1 MRRVASSIIR
11 SVVGRGSKKRLRLA
25 KRRVRRLQ
33 IESLERRSVMTA
45 GELDLSFGNN
55 GHVTTEFDNTATW
68 GRTALCSALQPDG
81 KIIAAGEGA
90 LVRYHPDGTLDA
102 SFGESGRVAFP
113 YFAQKIALQ
122 TNGRIVVVGKMLDSS
137 QQDFVVARYLS
148 NGTLDNSFDG
158 DGIVLTDFGGVDAA
172 NDVAIQSNG
181 RIVVVGSTDNKI
193 AIARFLANGTL
204 DTSFD
209 ADGKYV
215 KNFSSHRSDNAFA
228 VALQSDGKI
237 VVAGTSWVT
246 LSSTQSNH
254 DFFVMRLHSRGAL
267 DRTFDSDGVAFTN
280 FGFDPV
286 SRDEARDVAI
296 DSNGKIVVSGY
307 AYASYEHNLA
317 IARYLPDGTP
327 DSTFNTNNSGWKTV
341 RFSGYSNNQIAGESV
356 ALHPDGRI
364 LTMAG
369 ADLYQ
374 FNADAS
380 LDTTFSTDGILR
392 GVNNAKTCLIQPD
405 GRIVTGGSNIGRFEV
420 RRYDAAGDLD
430 LSFSLDGFVETA
442 FGPSLD
448 EAKASTLQA
457 DGKLVVVGQ
466 SLFGFGIARYQVD
479 GSPDMSFSQ
488 IGRTVVDFG
497 PLYESAGATDVTV
510 QADGKIVVVGFAKLK
525 GQTHIIHFA
534 TARLNADGSLDN
546 SFSADGKAIT
556 NVDGFGWARSVDVQN
571 DGRILVGG
579 GSNYQ
584 SAFTLLR
591 YTVDGALDTSF
602 SGDGIAQVI
611 TGGGTSSSITAL
623 KLLGDGT
630 ILAGGEFYPLSNRQ
644 YESGLMIAK
653 FRANGSLDQSFAN
666 NGRIVDLYNNQR
678 SVSDLA
684 VRADGSFVVTGG
696 TTTYDRFGN
705 RTSNMVVS
713 SYSSTGQLV
722 GQVIPIVHVPTDGD
736 IFSERR
742 ADSVASSIVAQPD
755 GKFILAGRYSDSVL
769 VLRLNADGT
778 PDTTFHGDG
787 QLVMKFSS
795 KYSLLANILQQSDG
809 RILVIG
815 STYTPSQIA
824 PNYDFAIA
832 RLLDHVPTTEATLV
846 TVNSAGNIEINDRWS
861 RDNQFEILRSGDSIV
876 LTDTTRDSSARL
888 EIIGVPEAMG
898 NGTKQIAIPLATIVA
913 TGRPLVVNGFAGDD
927 LFTFAGDEDP
937 VPATGL
943 LIQGGVGNDK
953 FSLVGSLRNGVWS
966 ISEIGNGTVTPSGQ
980 LSRRFTG
987 IENAAAGQFHDLFR
1001 LGAGNASTLV
1011 SVDGGGVS
1019 NTIQMMADSDIELG
1033 RHPYINDQSSIS
1045 FQGNIN
1051 QRISLRGISDAV
1063 ISGGAGDNLITAS
1076 QFQGTVRLNGG
1087 PGNDRLF
1094 GTRNNDVLLG
1104 GEGNDI
1110 IFGDYGD
1117 DLLRGGDGSDLLVG
1131 EDGADTIFGDS
1142 GNDILIGGFGSDLL
1156 NGGLGEDLL
1165 IGGHCIPLQRTADEV
1180 VRNSLMFGWYSSDS
1194 YSDRI
1199 TLLRDTGVEGSTRL
1213 APHTTIFDDHTVDTL
1228 IGGSDLDWFFAS
1240 NADNGNELNL
1250 ATSGLRDLEN
1260 GETLT
1265 VIN

>member
-1 MRRVASSIIR
+1 MRRIAGSVIRCVACND
-11 SVVGRGSKKRLRLA
+11 SKKRLRLA
-25 KRRVRRLQ
+25 KGPVRRLQ
-33 IESLERRSVMTA
+33 IESLERRAVMTA

-55 GHVTTEFDNTATW
+55 GQVTTEFDNSATW
-68 GRTALCSALQPDG
+68 GRTALTSVLQPDG

-90 LVRYHPDGTLDA
+90 LARYHPDGTLDA

-113 YFAQKIALQ
+113 YFAQKMAIQA
-122 TNGRIVVVGKMLDSS
+122 NGRIVVVGKMLDSS

-158 DGIVLTDFGGVDAA
+158 DGVVVTDFGGVDAA

-181 RIVVVGSTDNKI
+181 RIVVVGATDNKI
-193 AIARFLANGTL
+193 AIARFLANGAL
-204 DTSFD
+204 DVSFD
-209 ADGKYV
+209 ADGKFV
-215 KNFSSHRSDNAFA
+215 KNFSNHRSDNAFA
-228 VALQSDGKI
+228 VALQPDGKI

-246 LSSTQSNH
+246 LSSIESNH
-254 DFFVMRLHSRGAL
+254 DFFVMRLNSRGAL
-267 DRTFDSDGVAFTN
+267 DQTFDSDGVALTN
-280 FGFDPV
+280 FSFGRV
-286 SRDEARDVAI
+286 SRDEARDLAI
-296 DSNGKIVVSGY
+296 DSNGRIVVSGY
-307 AYASYEHNLA
+307 AYINYEDNLA
-317 IARYLPDGTP
+317 IARYLPDGSL
-327 DSTFNTNNSGWKTV
+327 DSTFNTSNGGLKTV
-341 RFSGYSNNQIAGESV
+341 EFPGFSNNQIAGESV

-364 LTMAG
+364 LTMAAG
-369 ADLYQ
+369 QLYQ

-392 GVNNAKTCLIQPD
+392 VRNSLQTCLIQPD
-405 GRIVTGGSNIGRFEV
+405 GKIVASGSNIGRFQVE
-420 RRYDAAGDLD
+420 RYDGAGDLD
-430 LSFSLDGFVETA
+430 LSFSLDGIVETA

-479 GSPDMSFSQ
+479 GSPDLSFSQ

-556 NVDGFGWARSVDVQN
+556 DVDGVGWARSVDVQN

-584 SAFTLLR
+584 SAFTLLQ
-591 YTVDGALDTSF
+591 YTVDGALDTTF
-602 SGDGIAQVI
+602 NGDGIAQLI
-611 TGGGTSSSITAL
+611 TGGGSSSSITAL

-630 ILAGGEFYPLSNRQ
+630 ILAGGEFYPLSTRK

-653 FRANGSLDQSFAN
+653 FRANGSLDNSFGN
-666 NGRIVDLYNNQR
+666 HGRIVDNYNYQR
-678 SVSDLA
+678 SVTDLA
-684 VRADGSFVVTGG
+684 VRTDGSIVVVGG

-705 RTSNMVVS
+705 RTSNMVVT
-713 SYSSTGQLV
+713 SYSSTGQIV
-722 GQVIPIVHVPTDGD
+722 GQVIPIVQVPTDGD
-736 IFSERR
+736 IFSQQR
-742 ADSVASSIVAQPD
+742 ADSVANSIVVQPD
-755 GKFILAGRYSDSVL
+755 GKFIVAGRYRDSVL

-778 PDTTFHGDG
+778 ADTSFHGDG

-824 PNYDFAIA
+824 RNYDFAIA
-832 RLLDHVPTTEATLV
+832 RLLDYVPTTEATQV
-846 TVNSAGNIEINDRWS
+846 TVNAAGNLVINDRWS
-861 RDNQFEILRSGDSIV
+861 RDNQFEMLRSGDSIV
-876 LTDTTRDSSARL
+876 ITDTTQDSHAL
-888 EIIGVPEAMG
+888 FKITGVPNATG
-898 NGTKQIAIPLATIVA
+898 DGTKQISIPLATIEA
-913 TGRPLVVNGFAGDD
+913 TGKPLVLNGLSGDD
-927 LFTFAGDEDP
+927 LFTFIGDEDT
-937 VPATGL
+937 VPTTGL

-953 FSLVGSLRNGVWS
+953 LSLVGSLRNGVWS
-966 ISEIGNGTVTPSGQ
+966 ISETGNGTVTPSGQ

-987 IENAAAGQFHDLFR
+987 IENVTAGQFHDLFR
-1001 LGAGNASTLV
+1001 LGVGNASTLV

-1019 NTIQMMADSDIELG
+1019 NTIQMMADSDIELV
-1033 RHPYINDQSSIS
+1033 RHPYIGDQSSIS
-1045 FQGNIN
+1045 LQGNIN
-1051 QRISLRGISDAV
+1051 QRISLRGISDA
-1063 ISGGAGDNLITAS
+1063 ILAGGAGDNLINAS

-1094 GTRNNDVLLG
+1094 GTRNNDILLG
-1104 GEGNDI
+1104 GEGNDV
-1110 IFGDYGD
+1110 IFGDHGD

-1131 EDGADTIFGDS
+1131 EDGEDTIFGES

-1180 VRNSLMFGWYSSDS
+1180 VRNSLMFGWYSSDT

-1213 APHTTIFDDHTVDTL
+1213 SPHTTVFDDHVVDTL

-1250 ATSGLRDLEN
+1250 QTSGLRDLEN